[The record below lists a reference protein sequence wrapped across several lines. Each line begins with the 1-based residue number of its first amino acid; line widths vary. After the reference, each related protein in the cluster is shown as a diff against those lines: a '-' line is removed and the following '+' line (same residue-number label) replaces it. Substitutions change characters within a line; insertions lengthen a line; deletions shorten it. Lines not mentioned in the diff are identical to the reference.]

1 VLHQA
6 AALVRVE
13 TQIAAAAS
21 AGAFDAAIALA
32 VDAQDALGSHAV
44 YDDDADADDHAD
56 APASPAWGAPPEP
69 VSVARLKV
77 LHALRR
83 RVAGALPGLR
93 RDVDKALWRL
103 VAGRTPPTAAAP
115 TAASADRLRPMA
127 AAAAVSRPL
136 GGLSAHVGD
145 EYAAIVRAYL
155 HLDDLRVQVRQQH
168 QRKAV

>member
-1 VLHQA
+1 VRTVLHQA

-44 YDDDADADDHAD
+44 YDHHHQ
-56 APASPAWGAPPEP
+56 P

-77 LHALRR
+77 RHALRR
-83 RVAGALPGLR
+83 RVAGALAGLR

-145 EYAAIVRAYL
+145 EYAAIV
-155 HLDDLRVQVRQQH
+155 QVRQQH